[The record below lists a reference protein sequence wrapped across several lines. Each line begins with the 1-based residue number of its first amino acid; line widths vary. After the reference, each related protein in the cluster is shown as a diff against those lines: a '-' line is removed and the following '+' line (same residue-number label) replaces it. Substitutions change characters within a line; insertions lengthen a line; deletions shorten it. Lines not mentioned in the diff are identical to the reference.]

1 MVLCFIQQM
10 VFFIFIFT
18 DLICYKEEINL
29 PGDIMN
35 RRNVITLSL
44 FIPVALLMAACSNT
58 SKYLTEPMPQS
69 GFLPNYKLLEP
80 VTDSPADSR
89 VWRYRDPTVDPS
101 KYTGVILDPVYLNQ
115 TATQQVSAQ
124 TLAQVKEV
132 LQYSMV
138 EAINARG
145 NIKIVDKPGPG
156 IVKLA
161 VGITGAEMSNNSLQ
175 PWNFTPIGL
184 ATNAAAY
191 AAGLNAKTPALII
204 ESKITDSQ
212 SGQILG
218 EGLITIQ
225 GESFRTGSGSVEAF
239 TDMAKKAVREALMLS
254 AKR

>member
-1 MVLCFIQQM
+1 
-10 VFFIFIFT
+10 
-18 DLICYKEEINL
+18 
-29 PGDIMN
+29 MN
-35 RRNVITLSL
+35 RRHILTISL
-44 FIPVALLMAACSNT
+44 FVPVALLIAACSNT

-69 GFLPNYKLLEP
+69 GFLPNYKLLQL

-89 VWRYRDPTVDPS
+89 VWRYRDPAVDPN
-101 KYTGVILDPVYLNQ
+101 KYTSVILDPVYLNQ
-115 TATQQVSAQ
+115 TATQQISAQ

-138 EAINARG
+138 DAINARG
-145 NIKIVDKPGPG
+145 NIKIVNNPGPG
-156 IVKLA
+156 VAKLA

-191 AAGLNAKTPALII
+191 VAGVNAKTPALII

-239 TDMAKKAVREALMLS
+239 TNIAKKAVREALMLS
-254 AKR
+254 ARR

>member
-1 MVLCFIQQM
+1 
-10 VFFIFIFT
+10 
-18 DLICYKEEINL
+18 
-29 PGDIMN
+29 MN
-35 RRNVITLSL
+35 RRHTLSISL
-44 FIPVALLMAACSNT
+44 IIPAALMIAACSNT

-69 GFLPNYKLLEP
+69 GFLPNYKLLQSIS
-80 VTDSPADSR
+80 DSPADSR
-89 VWRYRDPTVDPS
+89 VWRYRDPAIDPN
-101 KYTGVILDPVYLNQ
+101 KYTAVILDPVYLNQ

-132 LQYSMV
+132 LQYSMI
-138 EAINARG
+138 EAINAKG
-145 NIKIVDKPGPG
+145 NIKIVDNPGPG
-156 IVKLA
+156 VAKLA

-191 AAGLNAKTPALII
+191 AAGVNAKTPALII

-212 SGQILG
+212 SGHIIG

-239 TDMAKKAVREALMLS
+239 TNMAKKAVREALMLS
-254 AKR
+254 ARK

>member
-145 NIKIVDKPGPG
+145 NIKIVDKPAWYCQTSSRYYWRRD
-156 IVKLA
+156 V
-161 VGITGAEMSNNSLQ
+161 Q
-175 PWNFTPIGL
+175 
-184 ATNAAAY
+184 
-191 AAGLNAKTPALII
+191 
-204 ESKITDSQ
+204 Q
-212 SGQILG
+212 
-218 EGLITIQ
+218 
-225 GESFRTGSGSVEAF
+225 
-239 TDMAKKAVREALMLS
+239 
-254 AKR
+254 

>member
-1 MVLCFIQQM
+1 MI
-10 VFFIFIFT
+10 
-18 DLICYKEEINL
+18 
-29 PGDIMN
+29 

-44 FIPVALLMAACSNT
+44 FIPVVLIITACSNT

-89 VWRYRDPTVDPS
+89 VWRYRDPTADPS

-132 LQYSMV
+132 LQSSMV

-156 IVKLA
+156 IAKLA

-184 ATNAAAY
+184 AANAA
-191 AAGLNAKTPALII
+191 GVNAKTPALII

-254 AKR
+254 ARR